1 MSDKEKLDAI
11 IAEKQDSLPFDEEL
25 DKAALKFYLN
35 YIQTNNFSI
44 DSTGTVLPREMAKF
58 GAEWQK
64 KKDEKFRADNN
75 ICCMKFDDIEDAR
88 LGAYEDGKS
97 AMKRQMME
105 EAIPAFIDTNQYG
118 NKYIQ
123 GWSGLNQY
131 DEFDDGDEVKIIIVK
146 E

>member
-1 MSDKEKLDAI
+1 MGKEKLDTI

-58 GAEWQK
+58 GANWQK
-64 KKDEKFRADNN
+64 QKDEKLRQDY
-75 ICCMKFDDIEDAR
+75 KVYKE
-88 LGAYEDGKS
+88 GKK
-97 AMKRQMME
+97 AGMRYMRQLMLK
-105 EAIPAFIDTNQYG
+105 EAIPAFIDTNKYG

-131 DEFDDGDEVKIIIVK
+131 DEFDNGDEVKIIIVK

>member
-25 DKAALKFYLN
+25 DKAAIKFYLN

-44 DSTGTVLPREMAKF
+44 DSTGTVLLKEMAKF

-64 KKDEKFRADNN
+64 KKDEKSLQDH
-75 ICCMKFDDIEDAR
+75 KVYKE
-88 LGAYEDGKS
+88 GKK
-97 AMKRQMME
+97 AGMRYMRQLILKD
-105 EAIPAFIDTNQYG
+105 AIPAFIGTNQYG
-118 NKYIQ
+118 NKFIQ

-131 DEFDDGDEVKIIIVK
+131 DEFDNGDEVKIIIVK

>member
-35 YIQTNNFSI
+35 YIQTNKFSI

-64 KKDEKFRADNN
+64 KKDEKLRQDH
-75 ICCMKFDDIEDAR
+75 KVYKE
-88 LGAYEDGKS
+88 GKK
-97 AMKRQMME
+97 AGMRYMRQLMLK
-105 EAIPAFIDTNQYG
+105 EAIPAHVYINKYG

-131 DEFDDGDEVKIIIVK
+131 DEFDNGDEVKIIIVK

>member
-35 YIQTNNFSI
+35 CIQTNKFSI

-64 KKDEKFRADNN
+64 Q
-75 ICCMKFDDIEDAR
+75 
-88 LGAYEDGKS
+88 
-97 AMKRQMME
+97 QMIE
-105 EAIPAFIDTNQYG
+105 EAIPAFIGTNRYG

-123 GWSGLNQY
+123 GWAGLNQY
-131 DEFDDGDEVKIIIVK
+131 DEFDNGDEVKIIIVK
-146 E
+146 G